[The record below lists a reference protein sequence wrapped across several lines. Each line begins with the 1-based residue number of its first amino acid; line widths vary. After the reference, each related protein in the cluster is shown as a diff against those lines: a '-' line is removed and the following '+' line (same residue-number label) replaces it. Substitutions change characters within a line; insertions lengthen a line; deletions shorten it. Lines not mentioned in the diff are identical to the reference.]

1 MLTCQLMGGL
11 GNQLFQ
17 IFALIS
23 LSIDT
28 KHKFVLPIDVNVCGT
43 KRHAYWDS
51 ILCKLKFFTVKQV
64 TEFKTIKEKSFR
76 YNRIELSNNE
86 NFCLYGYFQS
96 YKYFQRHYD
105 SIYKM
110 IGIDKLQ
117 TNIKNQMSYIDLPNT
132 IGMHFRL
139 GDYKEVQQYHPI
151 LTFNYYKS
159 ALSYITNKLDSNT
172 KTSVLYF
179 CEEEDVRTVE
189 AIIYGL
195 TREFPHVVFVRAS
208 NSLSDWEQLI
218 LMSCCSHN
226 IIANSSFSW
235 WGAYFNTNPN
245 KIVCYPSKWF
255 GPALKHDTS
264 DLCPEEWIRV

>member
-1 MLTCQLMGGL
+1 MLTCRLIGGL

-23 LSIDT
+23 LSIDA
-28 KHKFVLPIDVNVCGT
+28 KIKFILPANLRAGCT
-43 KRHAYWDS
+43 QRPTYWGS
-51 ILCKLKFFTVKQV
+51 IFRKLKYFIEYQMP
-64 TEFKTIKEKSFR
+64 EMQIIKEESFQ
-76 YNRIELSNNE
+76 YNRISPDIVKNG
-86 NFCLYGYFQS
+86 NFCLVGYFQS
-96 YKYFQRHYD
+96 YKYFQDHY
-105 SIYKM
+105 SFICRL
-110 IGIDKLQ
+110 IGIEKLQ
-117 TNIKNQMSYIDLPNT
+117 NDIKNQMTDIDT
-132 IGMHFRL
+132 ISMHFRL
-139 GDYKEVQQYHPI
+139 GDYKKFQQHHPI
-151 LTFNYYKS
+151 LSFDYYKS
-159 ALSYITNKLDSNT
+159 ALSFITNKLDSNT

-235 WGAYFNTNPN
+235 WGAYLNANPN
-245 KIVCYPSKWF
+245 KIVCYPRTWF
-255 GPALKHDTS
+255 GPALKHNTQ
-264 DLCPEEWIRV
+264 DLCPDEWIRV